1 MKIIETTIPDVT
13 EENIDEKKVE
23 LANVILSSF
32 EPLLGEMHVKKSEEE
47 KNLTSQIEINKERI
61 SKEKVGIQ
69 TLLNEYEKEKK
80 IRKTLEAVS
89 NVDPVKLEYNRSLK
103 SEIVVFLRIMEKLSL
118 EKVSSYLQDIIKIS
132 NKTVSKSLI
141 REGGNK
147 L

>member
-1 MKIIETTIPDVT
+1 MNIIETTIPDVT
-13 EENIDEKKVE
+13 EENLDEKKIE
-23 LANVILSSF
+23 LANVIISSF
-32 EPLLGEMHVKKSEEE
+32 EPLLAEMHVKKTREE
-47 KNLTSQIEINKERI
+47 KNLSSEIEVNKERI
-61 SKEKVGIQ
+61 SKEKTEIQ
-69 TLLNEYEKEKK
+69 TLLDMYEKEKK

-89 NVDPVKLEYNRSLK
+89 KVDPVKLEYNRSLK
-103 SEIVVFLRIMEKLSL
+103 NEIVVFLRIMEKLSL

>member
-13 EENIDEKKVE
+13 EENLDEKKVK
-23 LANVILSSF
+23 LADTVLSSF
-32 EPLLGEMHVKKSEEE
+32 EPLLAEMHVKKSEEE
-47 KNLTSQIEINKERI
+47 KNLTSQIEANKERI
-61 SKEKVGIQ
+61 SQEKVEIQ

-141 REGGNK
+141 QEGGNK

>member
-13 EENIDEKKVE
+13 EENLDEKKVK
-23 LANVILSSF
+23 LADTVISSF
-32 EPLLGEMHVKKSEEE
+32 EPLLAEMHVKKSEEE
-47 KNLTSQIEINKERI
+47 KNLTSQIEANKERI
-61 SKEKVGIQ
+61 SQEKVEVQ

-141 REGGNK
+141 QEGGNK